1 MNRFKHT
8 GDQMAALEGMLK
20 YQLLWNVIHDEG
32 HDEGRLLEK
41 NQEEKENFT
50 P

>member
-1 MNRFKHT
+1 
-8 GDQMAALEGMLK
+8 MAALEGILK
-20 YQLLWNVIHDEG
+20 HQLLWNFIYDEG
-32 HDEGRLLEK
+32 HNEGRLLEE